1 MTKTKTKT
9 KTIESKRKANKQLL
23 SKLFVYKAFV
33 KILKKKRLLKIC
45 CKVIF

>member
-1 MTKTKTKT
+1 MGQGERGLLVMTKT

-33 KILKKKRLLKIC
+33 KMLKKKRS
-45 CKVIF
+45 V